1 MTDARLK
8 SRLVREASGLIP
20 RPASEPLTFGG
31 TIGLFAPAC
40 AGTKPSGL
48 AVLFASPWGLEE
60 MCTRKFWR
68 IISEKL
74 ADRGIPS
81 LRFDYPGTGDALDGV
96 DFKNG
101 LGVWSDSLVAAST
114 HLKAL
119 SGCERIAVVSQGLG
133 AVVAAKAAEKIEGLE
148 AIAYLAPV
156 VSGRLHVREL
166 AVWSRVVDENLG
178 LPEEQ
183 RQKAGVS
190 IASLTMPAEVA
201 EEVRKVNLMT
211 ADRVPALR
219 TLVVGRADRPG
230 DHDFATHLRG
240 LGADVIEQVFQGYE
254 RLVSNPA
261 ISKLPLPV
269 AENLVDWIAALP
281 VEPHSVR
288 ESQRPA
294 IVPLA
299 GDRFA
304 ETPVRFGSNSRL
316 SGVLCEPLHGRAGAT
331 VLFLTS
337 AYDRHAGW
345 GRTTVT
351 MARALARSGI
361 ASLRFDTAGA
371 GDSPPVS
378 GRPEQV
384 LYHSSQNADVS
395 EAIDFLE
402 ARRLT
407 PVVTSGRCSG
417 AYLGFQASLVE
428 PRIAGNV
435 SVNPAVFRWR
445 PGRSVED
452 AIINGTRSLDDYGKR
467 ALRIET
473 FKRILKGE
481 VDVLAAVRNIVNG
494 IGSRIR
500 NKLLHVFCA
509 VLPEGRAIYGAFRA
523 LHQRGM
529 PVSLIYSEN
538 DLGLEQ
544 YDFYFGRDGSGLSR
558 FPNVSSTI
566 IPDADHNLTPDHAR
580 EIYLDT
586 LRKMAFRFAPAVD
599 TNHSETRDAVA
610 AE

>member
-1 MTDARLK
+1 MTDVRQK
-8 SRLVREASGLIP
+8 SRAVWEASGLIP
-20 RPASEPLTFGG
+20 RAASEPLTFDG
-31 TIGLFAPAC
+31 TIGLFTPAC
-40 AGTKPSGL
+40 AATKTTGL
-48 AVLFASPWGLEE
+48 AVLFVSPWGLEE

-68 IISEKL
+68 IICEKL

-96 DFKNG
+96 DFKGG
-101 LGVWSDSLVAAST
+101 LKVWSDSLVAASL

-119 SGCERIAVVSQGLG
+119 SGCERIAIVSQGLG
-133 AVVAAKAAEKIEGLE
+133 AVVAVKAAEKVEGLE

-178 LPEEQ
+178 LPEQQ

-190 IASLTMPAEVA
+190 IASLTMPAEIA

-211 ADRVPALR
+211 VDRVPALR
-219 TLVVGRADRPG
+219 TLVVGRADRPA
-230 DHDFATHLRG
+230 DHDFASHLRG
-240 LGADVIEQVFQGYE
+240 LGADVIEQVFEGYE

-269 AENLVDWIAALP
+269 AENLVEWIAALP
-281 VEPHSVR
+281 VEPHSVK
-288 ESQRPA
+288 ESQRTA
-294 IVPLA
+294 VAPLV
-299 GDRFA
+299 GDGFA
-304 ETPVRFGSNSRL
+304 ETPVRFGSSNRL
-316 SGVLCEPLHGRAGAT
+316 SGILCEPLHGRVGAT

-351 MARALARSGI
+351 MARSLARSGI
-361 ASLRFDTAGA
+361 ASLRFDTANV
-371 GDSPPVS
+371 GDSPPVP
-378 GRPEQV
+378 GWPEQV
-384 LYHSSQNADVS
+384 LYHSNQNEDVS

-402 ARRLT
+402 TRRLT

-452 AIINGTRSLDDYGKR
+452 AIVNGTRSLDDYGKR
-467 ALRIET
+467 AFRVET
-473 FKRILKGE
+473 FRRILRGE
-481 VDVLAAVRNIVNG
+481 VDLLAAVRNIGKG
-494 IGSRIR
+494 IGSRAR
-500 NKLLHVFCA
+500 SKVLRAFRA
-509 VLPEGRAIYGAFRA
+509 FLPEGRAIYGAFHT

-538 DLGLEQ
+538 DIGVDQ
-544 YDFYFGRDGSGLSR
+544 YSFYFGRDGSGLAR

-580 EIYLDT
+580 EIYLDV
-586 LRKMAFRFAPAVD
+586 LRKMAFRFAPAAD
-599 TNHSETRDAVA
+599 TGRSETRDAIA